1 MRALAALLSVTCLA
15 ACSDSAGGRRGTTA
29 PTYDPA
35 TGRLRELT
43 YDANDNGRVDTWTE
57 MDGARPV
64 LTRMDRNED
73 GRLDRW
79 EYYDGAG
86 RLAKVGFSRRDDGTP
101 DAWAF
106 QAADGSL
113 ARIEASSTSDPARID
128 RWEHYQSG
136 ELVRADE
143 DTSGDGVA
151 DKWETY
157 QDGAV
162 KTASFDED
170 GDGRPDRRLT
180 YLDGSLVLIETQPD
194 GRGGYRARTP
204 AG

>member
-1 MRALAALLSVTCLA
+1 MRAIATLLSVTCLA
-15 ACSDSAGGRRGTTA
+15 ACSDTAGGRRGTT

-35 TGRLRELT
+35 TGRLTELT
-43 YDANDNGRVDTWTE
+43 YDANGNGRIDTWTE

-79 EYYDGAG
+79 EYYDAAG

-113 ARIEASSTSDPARID
+113 ARIDVSSSRDPARID

-136 ELVRADE
+136 VLVRADE
-143 DTSGDGVA
+143 DTSGNGVA

-180 YLDGSLVLIETQPD
+180 YQDGSLVLIETRPD
-194 GRGGYRARTP
+194 GRGGYRTRTP
-204 AG
+204 VG